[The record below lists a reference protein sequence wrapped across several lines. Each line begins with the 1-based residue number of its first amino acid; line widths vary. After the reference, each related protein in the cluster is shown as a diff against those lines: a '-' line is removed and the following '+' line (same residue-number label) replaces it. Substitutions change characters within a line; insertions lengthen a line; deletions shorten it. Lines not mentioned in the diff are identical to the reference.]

1 MVSWIDC
8 FEPEAK
14 LKITATGLN
23 GSRKKKKKK
32 STITAARKQNV
43 LCSMASSF
51 HSTNTFGLLAV
62 LPTFRVVDSGN
73 DLKDTSFPR
82 FLSTLK
88 ATSKIGHHRGE
99 DGGSHLQSQHFGVGG
114 ERNGS
119 SKLV

>member
-23 GSRKKKKKK
+23 GSRKKKKP

-51 HSTNTFGLLAV
+51 HSTNTFGLLAM

-99 DGGSHLQSQHFGVGG
+99 DGGSRLQSQHFGVGG